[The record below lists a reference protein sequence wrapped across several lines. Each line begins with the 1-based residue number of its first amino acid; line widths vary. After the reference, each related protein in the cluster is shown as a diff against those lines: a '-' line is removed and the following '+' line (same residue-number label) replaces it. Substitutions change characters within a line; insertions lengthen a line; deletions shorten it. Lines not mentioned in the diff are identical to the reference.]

1 MAQSIVLKRSALSG
15 KVPGTGSLSLGEIAI
30 NTFDGRLFFKKSG
43 SAESVEHIVTTN
55 STTTGS
61 ITLTKTGSFG
71 EIVVTQ
77 DGNFQRDIFVTRDIV
92 ANGDI
97 DVLGSLTASLSNGY
111 IWVGNGSNKTTLS
124 STSSFITN
132 LSPLNSYTASIDAK
146 FATLATTTASL
157 LVETSNL
164 ELFSAS
170 TLNRLTNIESFSSS
184 ENSKNTTLATYTSS
198 IDTKFTT
205 LQNVTSS
212 ILSFTA
218 STNNTFSASALIRLS
233 NLESTTASLNNTEY
247 RIFTG
252 SISASVNIGS
262 TIFTITSGSSTYF
275 AMDSSGQ
282 TAIGGAVASGYK
294 LRVYGGI
301 WADSLQQLQTLA
313 GSSGV
318 GSITFYDQGTLAMN
332 LYASHSAESVKG
344 FFTLKSQDLTYTT
357 PTSQILHTDT
367 DFLDH
372 PTMIIRSRNTSA
384 SSLYFQNYHYASGAL
399 FVTTQPAGGD
409 TSFRFRPGRT
419 TESFLINSGGVVVN
433 GTSVVS
439 GSMRITGDLVV
450 LGSAS
455 FQTVSS
461 SIVNIGNNKITLN
474 TFTPTVRFGGISVI
488 DSGSVNETGSLWWDS
503 QRNHW
508 LYEHPSSSAAPY
520 NSAILISGP
529 YNTGSLGSEI
539 GLTSNRLPLAVGED
553 HISSS
558 QIYVDN
564 SVVSIPSTLQVT
576 ASAYFYKTS
585 TDYISLLDEAN
596 TITFA
601 PGAPSYLKYGTATIL
616 SMKSGGGNST
626 ILHGAGAGILSATQ
640 FGVKIQQSVDGAYA
654 NSMLY
659 VKGSGSAAT
668 STAVKVENSSGNP
681 SMTIFDNNRIAI
693 NKTSANG
700 TLDISGSVIITGS
713 LDINNARL
721 NATSSA
727 TSTGT
732 TTVSTNPTSSFNSAF
747 YNYYIASGSNARAGQ
762 IMSVWSDSTVRYT
775 DVATTDIGTTA
786 AASFAVAISA
796 GNVNLNF
803 SASGVWTVKT
813 MVNLL

>member
-92 ANGDI
+92 TNGDI
-97 DVLGSLTASLSNGY
+97 DVLGSLTASLANGY
-111 IWVGNGSNKTTLS
+111 IWVGNGSNKTILS

-132 LSPLNSYTASIDAK
+132 LSPLNSYTASIDTK
-146 FATLATTTASL
+146 FSTLATYTGSNDTKWSTLQNVTSSLIARTGSYATTSSNSFLGNQTITGSLIVSGSANIAVSTATISSPFSAGSYPLSISDGVYTFNFGFYASGVGSNRLSIYRNASQTYFDNSSGNFYFNSPLIATSLSGIIYATNGVVSGSSQIVSILEPLNAFSASVNQFTSSANSRISSLETTTASL

-164 ELFSAS
+164 E
-170 TLNRLTNIESFSSS
+170 
-184 ENSKNTTLATYTSS
+184 
-198 IDTKFTT
+198 
-205 LQNVTSS
+205 
-212 ILSFTA
+212 
-218 STNNTFSASALIRLS
+218 TFSASALIRLS

-332 LYASHSAESVKG
+332 LYASHAAETVKG

-357 PTSQILHTDT
+357 PTSQILHADT

-399 FVTTQPAGGD
+399 FVTTQPDGGD

-419 TESFLINSGGVVVN
+419 NESLLINSGGVVVK

-450 LGSAS
+450 LGSSS
-455 FQTVSS
+455 FQTISS
-461 SIVNIGNNKITLN
+461 SIVNIGDNQIILN

-529 YNTGSLGSEI
+529 YNTGSLGNEI
-539 GLTSNRLPLAVGED
+539 GLTSNRLTLAVGED

-564 SVVSIPSTLQVT
+564 TTVAIPANLQVT
-576 ASAYFYKTS
+576 GSFDLRNAEFNATAS
-585 TDYISLLDEAN
+585 
-596 TITFA
+596 
-601 PGAPSYLKYGTATIL
+601 
-616 SMKSGGGNST
+616 
-626 ILHGAGAGILSATQ
+626 
-640 FGVKIQQSVDGAYA
+640 
-654 NSMLY
+654 
-659 VKGSGSAAT
+659 
-668 STAVKVENSSGNP
+668 NSSAGNV
-681 SMTIFDNNRIAI
+681 
-693 NKTSANG
+693 
-700 TLDISGSVIITGS
+700 L
-713 LDINNARL
+713 
-721 NATSSA
+721 
-727 TSTGT
+727 
-732 TTVSTNPTSSFNSAF
+732 VSTNPTASYNSAF
-747 YNYYIASGSNARAGQ
+747 YNYSITSGTNARAGQ
-762 IMSVWSDSTVRYT
+762 IMSIWNGNTLKYT
-775 DVATTDIGTTA
+775 EVTTTDIGNTSTA
-786 AASFAVAISA
+786 V
-796 GNVNLNF
+796 F
-803 SASGVWTVKT
+803 SASLSGGNILLHLSSSGVWNVRSI
-813 MVNLL
+813 VNLL